1 MSSLGFFQPL
11 LRVIKSLYSID
22 ENSSSDIKYN
32 SLKHLEY
39 GHLQHASDMEVAA
52 SIKRKRRNHPRTKI
66 FYFPEE
72 VENIILNNTSK
83 NNTLDTQIN
92 KCLNS
97 IQTLESEVHNS
108 ENSTL
113 DTSHSN
119 NGTGFCNTSCVNAC
133 SLGGNCTTTLS

>member
-22 ENSSSDIKYN
+22 ENSSSDAKYN

-39 GHLQHASDMEVAA
+39 EHLQHASNMEVAA
-52 SIKRKRRNHPRTKI
+52 SIKGKRRNNPRTKI

-72 VENIILNNTSK
+72 VEGIILNNTSK
-83 NNTLDTQIN
+83 NKTLEAQID

-97 IQTLESEVHNS
+97 IQTLESEVHSN
-108 ENSTL
+108 ENLTL
-113 DTSHSN
+113 DISHSN
-119 NGTGFCNTSCVNAC
+119 NGTGCCNTSCVNAC
-133 SLGGNCTTTLS
+133 SLGGNCTTALS